1 MENREREGVG
11 EYQEVVMSE
20 LAANDY
26 PGFLVEIK
34 NRKQQAQYQALRA
47 ANKELLALYWD
58 IGESIHR
65 KQEGC
70 DSPIFILDFCLR

>member
-1 MENREREGVG
+1 
-11 EYQEVVMSE
+11 MSE
-20 LAANDY
+20 LSASDY

-34 NRKQQAQYQALRA
+34 TRIRQAQYRALRA

-65 KQEGC
+65 KQETLGWGKSVVQTHAN
-70 DSPIFILDFCLR
+70 DLQM